1 MEFLFFFKLGNDG
14 SSSVQ
19 EEFLAWE
26 KVKEQKLGE
35 YRARK
40 LEFYNTLINNQE
52 EIIKLQRRTTIALES
67 LVSTLSDNSL
77 TLSPVIKF

>member
-1 MEFLFFFKLGNDG
+1 M
-14 SSSVQ
+14 Q

-26 KVKEQKLGE
+26 KVKEQKLEE

-52 EIIKLQRRTTIALES
+52 EIFKLQRRTTIALES

>member
-1 MEFLFFFKLGNDG
+1 M
-14 SSSVQ
+14 Q

-26 KVKEQKLGE
+26 KVKEQKLEE
-35 YRARK
+35 YRAKK

>member
-1 MEFLFFFKLGNDG
+1 
-14 SSSVQ
+14 VQ

-26 KVKEQKLGE
+26 KVKEQKLEE
-35 YRARK
+35 YRAKK

>member
-1 MEFLFFFKLGNDG
+1 M
-14 SSSVQ
+14 Q

-26 KVKEQKLGE
+26 KVKEQKLEE

-77 TLSPVIKF
+77 TLSPVIQF

>member
-1 MEFLFFFKLGNDG
+1 M
-14 SSSVQ
+14 Q

-26 KVKEQKLGE
+26 KVKEQKLEE

-67 LVSTLSDNSL
+67 LVSTLSDN
-77 TLSPVIKF
+77 LSPVIQF

>member
-1 MEFLFFFKLGNDG
+1 
-14 SSSVQ
+14 VQ

-26 KVKEQKLGE
+26 KVKEQKLEE

-40 LEFYNTLINNQE
+40 LEFYNKLINNQE

>member
-1 MEFLFFFKLGNDG
+1 LE
-14 SSSVQ
+14 
-19 EEFLAWE
+19 WE
-26 KVKEQKLGE
+26 KVKQQKLEE

-52 EIIKLQRRTTIALES
+52 EIINLQRRSTIALES

>member
-1 MEFLFFFKLGNDG
+1 M
-14 SSSVQ
+14 Q

-26 KVKEQKLGE
+26 KVKEQKLEE

>member
-1 MEFLFFFKLGNDG
+1 
-14 SSSVQ
+14 VQ

-26 KVKEQKLGE
+26 KVKEQKLEE

>member
-1 MEFLFFFKLGNDG
+1 MVIICILLAKNCKL
-14 SSSVQ
+14 Q
-19 EEFLAWE
+19 EESLAWE

-52 EIIKLQRRTTIALES
+52 EIIKLQRRTTIAEEQIL
-67 LVSTLSDNSL
+67 
-77 TLSPVIKF
+77 

>member
-1 MEFLFFFKLGNDG
+1 M
-14 SSSVQ
+14 Q
-19 EEFLAWE
+19 EEFLTWE

-67 LVSTLSDNSL
+67 LVSTLSNNSL

>member
-1 MEFLFFFKLGNDG
+1 LE
-14 SSSVQ
+14 
-19 EEFLAWE
+19 WE
-26 KVKEQKLGE
+26 KVKQQKLEE

-52 EIIKLQRRTTIALES
+52 EIIILQRRSTIALES

>member
-1 MEFLFFFKLGNDG
+1 
-14 SSSVQ
+14 VQ

-26 KVKEQKLGE
+26 KVKEQKLEE
-35 YRARK
+35 YRSRK

-52 EIIKLQRRTTIALES
+52 EIIKLKRRTTIALES
-67 LVSTLSDNSL
+67 LVSTLSDNSV

>member
-1 MEFLFFFKLGNDG
+1 
-14 SSSVQ
+14 VQ

-26 KVKEQKLGE
+26 KVKEQKLEE

-52 EIIKLQRRTTIALES
+52 EIIKLQRKTTIALES

>member
-1 MEFLFFFKLGNDG
+1 M
-14 SSSVQ
+14 Q

-26 KVKEQKLGE
+26 KVKEQKLEE
-35 YRARK
+35 YRSRK

-52 EIIKLQRRTTIALES
+52 EIIKLKRRTTIALES
-67 LVSTLSDNSL
+67 LVSTLSDNSV

>member
-1 MEFLFFFKLGNDG
+1 MEFFFKLGNDG

-19 EEFLAWE
+19 LDFLEWE
-26 KVKEQKLGE
+26 KVKQQKLEE

-52 EIIKLQRRTTIALES
+52 EIIILQRRSTIALES

>member
-1 MEFLFFFKLGNDG
+1 VLVSFI
-14 SSSVQ
+14 
-19 EEFLAWE
+19 
-26 KVKEQKLGE
+26 GE
-35 YRARK
+35 
-40 LEFYNTLINNQE
+40 LEFNNTLINNQE

>member
-1 MEFLFFFKLGNDG
+1 LE
-14 SSSVQ
+14 
-19 EEFLAWE
+19 WE
-26 KVKEQKLGE
+26 KVKEQKLEE